1 MKILSNSHRSAPSYA
16 GFTPL
21 RKAEC
26 DPLSVPFC
34 FEYTNILC
42 ISMSD
47 RMQNLQ
53 IFIFSCM
60 GKKQLE
66 LKMLRMKKSLNRSNY
81 AGHINSSAFRHFIQM
96 LQSTLENI
104 NRLKKTLQIFFH
116 NWKINHYKQH
126 LGIINILPYSW
137 INKVRKKSDQNPEHF
152 QIHFLKLKACVCRGG
167 VGGKRKCTFIY
178 IVYSTI
184 MH

>member
-1 MKILSNSHRSAPSYA
+1 MKILSKSHWSGSSYF

-21 RKAEC
+21 SETEC

-53 IFIFSCM
+53 IFIFRCM
-60 GKKQLE
+60 EKKQLE

-81 AGHINSSAFRHFIQM
+81 VGHINSSAFSHFIQT
-96 LQSTLENI
+96 LQSTLENS
-104 NRLKKTLQIFFH
+104 NCLKNLQVFFH
-116 NWKINHYKQH
+116 NWKINRYKQH
-126 LGIINILPYSW
+126 LGIINILLYSW
-137 INKVRKKSDQNPEHF
+137 INKIRKKSDQNPEHF
-152 QIHFLKLKACVCRGG
+152 QICFFKLKAYVCRGG

>member
-1 MKILSNSHRSAPSYA
+1 MKILSNSHWSGSSYF

-21 RKAEC
+21 SETEC

-42 ISMSD
+42 VSMSD

-53 IFIFSCM
+53 IFIFRCM

-66 LKMLRMKKSLNRSNY
+66 LKMLRMKKSLNRSDY
-81 AGHINSSAFRHFIQM
+81 VGHINSSAFRHFIQM

-104 NRLKKTLQIFFH
+104 NCLKNRQVFFH
-116 NWKINHYKQH
+116 NWKKSI
-126 LGIINILPYSW
+126 IINNIWGSLISYSTVELT
-137 INKVRKKSDQNPEHF
+137 KKRKQSDQNPEHR
-152 QIHFLKLKACVCRGG
+152 QICFFKLKAYVYRGG

>member
-1 MKILSNSHRSAPSYA
+1 MKAWVTFAEVKGVLLDLHHSQWDRMW
-16 GFTPL
+16 PL
-21 RKAEC
+21 IGA
-26 DPLSVPFC
+26 FC
-34 FEYTNILC
+34 FQYTNILC
-42 ISMSD
+42 IAMSD

-53 IFIFSCM
+53 IFIFRCM
-60 GKKQLE
+60 GEKQLE

-81 AGHINSSAFRHFIQM
+81 VGHINSSAFRHVIQT

-104 NRLKKTLQIFFH
+104 NCLKKLQVFFH

-126 LGIINILPYSW
+126 LGIINISLYSW
-137 INKVRKKSDQNPEHF
+137 INKIRKRSDQNPEHF
-152 QIHFLKLKACVCRGG
+152 QIFFFRLKAYVCSGG
-167 VGGKRKCTFIY
+167 VWGGGNVHLSIY

>member
-1 MKILSNSHRSAPSYA
+1 MKILSNSHRSGSSYV

-53 IFIFSCM
+53 IFIFRCM

-104 NRLKKTLQIFFH
+104 NCLKKNSQVFFH

-126 LGIINILPYSW
+126 LGIINILLCSW
-137 INKVRKKSDQNPEHF
+137 INKIRKKSDQNPKHF
-152 QIHFLKLKACVCRGG
+152 QICFFKLKACLQRWGG
-167 VGGKRKCTFIY
+167 REEEMYIY
-178 IVYSTI
+178 LYCI
-184 MH
+184 